1 MVKSDCEHCKTWEE
15 DMYWKHFNTL
25 HFFVTLS
32 PNFQD
37 HLVLPEK
44 FAAHMKAHLPDRV
57 SVKGPSGALW
67 QIQLLKSG
75 DLLFV
80 GNEWKDFVKAYDLKE
95 NCLLM
100 FKYERNS
107 RFEVLI
113 FDNGSFCEKEATYF
127 VKQGSGTMS
136 EQEDKKRRTEG
147 EVVSTEIMEDD
158 NEEDSTPVVS
168 KKPRKHSELMA
179 CSREKLDTQI
189 NVLYA
194 TARDI
199 QPCGEVRH
207 IPEWNLVSV
216 VQDESTPDVDRP
228 PKLEAH
234 SGEHRCADFLR
245 APDVDR
251 PPKLEAHS
259 EIEPFRI
266 DSFKE
271 VITPKTF
278 EYSPVTDCFPRVD
291 GQTSKLMSFGTS
303 VAYHRQHSPKEIHP
317 CQSRG
322 KCGRRK
328 KFLSGSASNEISLP
342 KEYKSTRRVVTE
354 KEKEDALQSA
364 LQEQTDASFTVVL
377 PPSTVYRRFFLTV
390 PAAWQSKRRLRN
402 LQEVI
407 LRVGEKTWHTTFLC
421 YGKKGGLS
429 AGWKTFALDNFLEE
443 FDVLVFKPVSRSDEV
458 VMMDVA
464 IFRVVSTIS
473 SLIPIAYY

>member
-1 MVKSDCEHCKTWEE
+1 MVKSDCKHGKTWEE

-67 QIQLLKSG
+67 QIQLLKSD

-127 VKQGSGTMS
+127 VKQGSSTMS
-136 EQEDKKRRTEG
+136 EQEDKKRRTEE

-168 KKPRKHSELMA
+168 KKPRKDGELMA
-179 CSREKLDTQI
+179 CSREKSF
-189 NVLYA
+189 
-194 TARDI
+194 
-199 QPCGEVRH
+199 H
-207 IPEWNLVSV
+207 
-216 VQDESTPDVDRP
+216 TP
-228 PKLEAH
+228 
-234 SGEHRCADFLR
+234 R
-245 APDVDR
+245 AYR
-251 PPKLEAHS
+251 
-259 EIEPFRI
+259 
-266 DSFKE
+266 
-271 VITPKTF
+271 
-278 EYSPVTDCFPRVD
+278 
-291 GQTSKLMSFGTS
+291 
-303 VAYHRQHSPKEIHP
+303 RQHSAKEIHP
-317 CQSRG
+317 RLSPG

-328 KFLSGSASNEISLP
+328 MILSRSALNAFSLP
-342 KEYKSTRRVVTE
+342 KEYKSTRRAVTE
-354 KEKEDALQSA
+354 KEKEDALLSA
-364 LQEQTDASFTVVL
+364 LQEQTDASFTVAL
-377 PPSTVYRRFFLTV
+377 PPSAVYRRFFLTV
-390 PAAWQSKRRLRN
+390 PAAWQIKHRLRN

-407 LRVGEKTWHTTFLC
+407 LRVGEKTWHTTFVC

-443 FDVLVFKPVSRSDEV
+443 FDVLVFKPVSRTDEV

-473 SLIPIAYY
+473 SLLPIAYY